1 MLDFS
6 CDYNVGA
13 APEIMEALNRIN
25 DDINKTYGFDQ
36 YCESAKEK
44 IRKAVGN
51 EHADVWFLVGGTQT
65 NEIGLTALLN
75 SYEGVICAETA
86 HIAVHEAGAIE
97 ASGHKVI
104 TVDAE
109 ADGRINIDS
118 LKDYLATF
126 HADPTLDHMVYPSVL
141 YITHPT
147 EYGGVYSLD
156 ELKQLRIICDQ
167 YGMKM
172 YLDGARLAY
181 GLAAEGADVTLKD
194 LGELLDAFYIGGTKC
209 GTLMGEALVFKKEQK
224 KFFTHRKQHGGLLAK
239 GWLLGLQFDVMF
251 TENNYFKLGQNAINQ
266 AMAIKNKLLQMGIEF
281 YSDSKSN
288 QQFVLLSDELL
299 DKVNKSVKVDFWG
312 KQGAKNIV
320 RICTNW
326 KTTDADTAEL
336 IKAFQ

>member
-13 APEIMEALNRIN
+13 APEIMDALNRIN
-25 DDINKTYGFDQ
+25 DDVNTTYGFDK

-44 IRKAVGN
+44 IRAAVGN
-51 EHADVWFLVGGTQT
+51 SEADVWFMVGGTQT
-65 NEIGLTALLN
+65 NEIGLTALLG

-104 TVDAE
+104 TVDTE
-109 ADGRINIDS
+109 ADGRIKIDE
-118 LKDYLATF
+118 LKNYLAIF
-126 HADPTLDHMVYPSVL
+126 HADPSREHMVYPSVL

-147 EYGGVYSLD
+147 EYGGVYSLA
-156 ELKQLRIICDQ
+156 ELKELRMICDE
-167 YGMKM
+167 YGMRM

-181 GLAAEGADVTLKD
+181 GLASDGTDVTLKD
-194 LGELLDAFYIGGTKC
+194 IGEFLDAFYIGGTKC
-209 GTLMGEALVFKKEQK
+209 GTLMGEALVFKKEQP

-251 TENNYFKLGQNAINQ
+251 TDDLYFCLGQNAIKQ
-266 AMAIKNKLLQMGIEF
+266 AMYIKRKLLEKGIEF
-281 YSDSKSN
+281 YSDSTSN
-288 QQFVLLSDELL
+288 QQFVLLSDEQLE
-299 DKVNKSVKVDFWG
+299 KAGKSVKLDFWG
-312 KQGAKNIV
+312 KKDGKNIV

-326 KTTDADTAEL
+326 KTSDADSDMLLA
-336 IKAFQ
+336 AFE